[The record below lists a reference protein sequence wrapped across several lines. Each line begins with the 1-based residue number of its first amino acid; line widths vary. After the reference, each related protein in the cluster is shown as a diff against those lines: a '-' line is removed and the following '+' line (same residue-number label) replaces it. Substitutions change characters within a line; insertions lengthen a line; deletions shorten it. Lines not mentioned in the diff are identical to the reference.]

1 MQTRRGFSKRLL
13 AAGTTLASGLAGS
26 WFPVPARAG
35 EKDLSTVEKS
45 GGHYRQTWFLSSFL
59 DMNEDLTM
67 AAENGKRLAV
77 IFELEGCPYCRE
89 THLVNFA
96 DPEIRGYI
104 RENFEMV
111 QIDMKGSAEVTDFD
125 GETLS
130 ESKLRKKWG
139 IRFSPTI
146 IFLGEPPAQ
155 GTAAGIKDLEVS
167 RMQGYFRPNYFV
179 SMFRY
184 VREKAYESQAFPA
197 YVKAQLAA
205 GKS

>member
-13 AAGTTLASGLAGS
+13 AAGTALASGLAGA
-26 WFPVPARAG
+26 WLPIPARAG

-111 QIDMKGSAEVTDFD
+111 QIDMKGSAAVTDFD

-146 IFLGEPPAQ
+146 IFLGEPPAE

>member
-1 MQTRRGFSKRLL
+1 METRRGFSKRLL
-13 AAGTTLASGLAGS
+13 ASAAVLASAMTTT
-26 WFPVPARAG
+26 WAPFPALAG

-59 DMNEDLTM
+59 DMNEDLAL

-89 THLVNFA
+89 THMVNFA
-96 DPEIRGYI
+96 DTEIRNYI
-104 RENFEMV
+104 REHFEMV

-125 GETLS
+125 GEILS

-146 IFLGEPPAQ
+146 IFFGDPPPD
-155 GTAAGIKDLEVS
+155 GAAANIKDLEVS
-167 RMQGYFRPNYFV
+167 RMQGYFRPNYFIA
-179 SMFRY
+179 MFRY
-184 VREKAYESQAFPA
+184 VRDKVYESQAFPA
-197 YVKAQLAA
+197 YVKAQMAA